1 MGTFGD
7 QTQPAPASMTK
18 STSFPPGAGAIMSQR
33 QAQTLVFNS
42 TLAATRAKQEPKEPK
57 RARGEASDSS
67 LHVGS
72 PKLASLIVLREKAA

>member
-1 MGTFGD
+1 
-7 QTQPAPASMTK
+7 
-18 STSFPPGAGAIMSQR
+18 MSQR
-33 QAQTLVFNS
+33 QAQTLEFNS
-42 TLAATRAKQEPKEPK
+42 TLAATRAKREPNEPK

>member
-18 STSFPPGAGAIMSQR
+18 STSSPPGAGAIMSQM
-33 QAQTLVFNS
+33 QAQTLGFNS
-42 TLAATRAKQEPKEPK
+42 TLAATHAKREPNEPK
-57 RARGEASDSS
+57 RAHGEESDSS